1 MNWNWKP
8 AFLDP
13 YLARWRQLE
22 ARERRLLAWGGVA
35 LILFLLY
42 ALIWAPIQTDLERL
56 RASVPQNQ
64 NKLALMRTQA
74 HEVAQLRTRA
84 PASTLGGNLLS
95 TVEQSAMN
103 RGLRQSMARI
113 EPEGANAARVTF
125 EEVNFNSL
133 VSWLA
138 DLQSQG
144 VRVENANVQRRPG
157 AGLVSARILLR
168 SAGA

>member
-1 MNWNWKP
+1 MNWNRRL
-8 AFLDP
+8 AFLEP

-22 ARERRLLAWGGVA
+22 VRERRLVAWGGAA
-35 LILFLLY
+35 LVLFLIY
-42 ALIWAPIQTDLERL
+42 ALFWAPMRADLERL

-64 NKLALMRTQA
+64 TKLALMRAQA
-74 HEVAQLRTRA
+74 QEVAQLRARA
-84 PASTLGGNLLS
+84 PSATPSGNLLS

-103 RGLRQSMARI
+103 RGLRQSMSRI

-138 DLQSQG
+138 DLQKQG
-144 VRVENANVQRRPG
+144 VRVENANLQRRPE
-157 AGLVSARILLR
+157 AGLVSARLVLR
-168 SAGA
+168 GGAS